1 MRSAL
6 VLAVALFLA
15 GCASGVNRPVH
26 EVTARVEP
34 DSVQHVRVVAHS
46 FYFEPNRI
54 VLKARVPAELI
65 VHNGALFVPHSF
77 VCNAPDGGLNLK
89 AKLGMFHG
97 TKRLRFV
104 PGIPGEYSFYCG
116 VDSHAKHGMTGTLVV
131 TP

>member
-1 MRSAL
+1 M
-6 VLAVALFLA
+6 LA

-34 DSVQHVRVVAHS
+34 DSVQRVRVSAHS

-54 VLKARVPAELI
+54 VLKAHVPAELTI
-65 VHNGALFVPHSF
+65 HNAALFVPHSF
-77 VCNAPDGGLNLK
+77 VCVAPEGDLK
-89 AKLGMFHG
+89 LRAKLGMFHG

-104 PGIPGEYSFYCG
+104 PGIPGEYPFYCG
-116 VDSHAKHGMTGTLVV
+116 VDGHMGHGMTGTLVV